1 MSRKPDWLDYK
12 SGRHF
17 TRLEVTTVLWGAPV
31 TLGLHVIN
39 GNRDGP
45 TLGMVG
51 CIHGDETLPVMAF
64 RRLLAGLDP
73 ADMAGRLAVI
83 PVANP
88 PSLAVFDRQTPEQH
102 GNTDLHTV
110 FPGNR
115 EKGNLTNQIA
125 ITVQENLL
133 DHIDAFVD
141 FHSGGS
147 GGRLQNRSDFHDD
160 LPIELRGQCLDLCR
174 AFGAP
179 FIHAN
184 DLNKT
189 ASSYVNAR
197 GKPTCNAEAG
207 GCYLGP
213 GPTDYYLEHMTVG
226 LEKIMVELGM
236 LPSRSPAKPPRQLLF
251 NFKNRIEINPK
262 VGGFLNSRFESTN
275 DLGRL
280 VPAGTIFGEIIDL
293 HNFEVSEVMRAPEDG
308 HVFFSRFSGPV
319 DAGTKAFAL
328 AQEEGAEWL
337 E

>member
-1 MSRKPDWLDYK
+1 MNAKPNWLDLG

-17 TRLEVTTVLWGAPV
+17 TRLEVTRVLWGAPV
-31 TLGLHVIN
+31 TLGLHVIT
-39 GNRDGP
+39 GKQDGP
-45 TLGMVG
+45 TLGIIG

-64 RRLLAGLDP
+64 RRLMARLDP
-73 ADMAGRLAVI
+73 DVLAGRLAVM

-88 PSLAVFDRQTPEQH
+88 LSLAVFDRQTPEQH

-125 ITVQENLL
+125 ITIQHNLL
-133 DHIDAFVD
+133 DHVDAFVD

-160 LPIELRGQCLDLCR
+160 LPAQLRNRCLDLCR

-184 DLNKT
+184 NLSKT
-189 ASSYVNAR
+189 ATSIVNGH

-207 GCYLGP
+207 GSYLGP
-213 GPTDYYLEHMTVG
+213 GPTAVYLERMAEG
-226 LEKIMVELGM
+226 LENIMVELGM
-236 LPSRSPAKPPRQLLF
+236 LPSRAAVEPPRQLLF
-251 NFKNRIEINPK
+251 NFKNRIEVNPG
-262 VGGFLNSRFESTN
+262 VGGFLNSNFESPD
-275 DLGRL
+275 DLGTI
-280 VPAGTIFGEIIDL
+280 VSAGNILGEIVDL
-293 HNFEVSEVMRAPEDG
+293 HTLEVSEVLKAPEDG
-308 HVFFSRFSGPV
+308 YLFFSRYSGPV

-328 AQEEGAEWL
+328 ARADAAEWL